1 MRLFSS
7 WSSADVCVCVSQ
19 NHLWTAA
26 DATHLKCFCEVGTA
40 WAAEL
45 KALMLEIYFLRARK
59 VPLTRPATPQ
69 MMPLLLQP
77 WNFLTIAI
85 FGQTFCASRLIKQCM
100 CVQHRWIGIS
110 CASPEIH
117 SHYLFFSLY
126 IFSLL
131 HLQTVVVYIFY
142 PWVWLTC
149 RCAVAS
155 HTVSSCGIQC
165 LTCLCFVVYIRAAQ
179 YIFLALISQC
189 AHPQ

>member
-7 WSSADVCVCVSQ
+7 WASADVCVCVSQ

-26 DATHLKCFCEVGTA
+26 DATHLKCFCEVGKA

-45 KALMLEIYFLRARK
+45 EALMLEIYFLRARK

-85 FGQTFCASRLIKQCM
+85 FGQTFCASRLIKQCL

-117 SHYLFFSLY
+117 SHYLVFFFSLY

-131 HLQTVVVYIFY
+131 HLQTEVVYIFY

-149 RCAVAS
+149 QCVSS

-165 LTCLCFVVYIRAAQ
+165 LTCGILLCMLGLHNILF
-179 YIFLALISQC
+179 
-189 AHPQ
+189 